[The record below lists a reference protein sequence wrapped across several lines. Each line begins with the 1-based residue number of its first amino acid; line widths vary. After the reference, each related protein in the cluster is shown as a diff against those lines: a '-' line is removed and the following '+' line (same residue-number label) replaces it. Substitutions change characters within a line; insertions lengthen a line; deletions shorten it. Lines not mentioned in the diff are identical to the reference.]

1 MSLRAVLFDAGNT
14 LLSLEYD
21 RLARRVGQ
29 AVGRLLTARALELA
43 EARAAQ
49 VLERRDGRDRERAS
63 RYLETLFLEAGVPAG
78 HRALVRATLLQLHR
92 ERHLWSR
99 AAPGAEPALVR
110 LAAAGLRLGVVSN
123 SDGRCEEALVTA
135 GLRAHFDVVI
145 DSDVVGV
152 EKPDPAIFAAALGAL
167 GVAPGEA
174 LYVGDVY
181 EVDVVGARGA
191 GLEAILLDPLG
202 RHAGRDVR
210 TARDIPH
217 AAELIL
223 NGQAAPP
230 ARIPTPDA

>member
-21 RLARRVGQ
+21 RLARGVGQ
-29 AVGRLLTARALELA
+29 AVGRPLTARALELA
-43 EARAAQ
+43 EGRAAL

-63 RYLETLFLEAGVPAG
+63 RYLETLFLEAGVPAE
-78 HRALVRATLLQLHR
+78 HLELVRAALLQLHR

-99 AAPGAEPALVR
+99 AAPGTGPALVR

-123 SDGRCEEALVTA
+123 SDGRCEEALVAA
-135 GLRAHFDVVI
+135 GLRTYFDVVI
-145 DSDVVGV
+145 DSELVGV
-152 EKPDPAIFAAALGAL
+152 EKPDPRIFSAALAEL

-174 LYVGDVY
+174 LYVGDIY
-181 EVDVVGARGA
+181 EVDVVGARRA

-223 NGQAAPP
+223 DGRAARP
-230 ARIPTPDA
+230 ARFSNP